1 MWISLQLKSKINKLS
16 RNGFLTET
24 NIISAKFSGN
34 FLFKALNFDV

>member
-1 MWISLQLKSKINKLS
+1 MNELSK
-16 RNGFLTET
+16 NGSLTET